1 MKNNSE
7 QSQRQ
12 ERWNSYGKGRL
23 LDIQENPNKYIIDAQ
38 ASPVPPWTANICDDE
53 LITLLSPMQIH
64 DKKILELACGFGDVS
79 VWLSKQGAKVTGVD
93 LGSDLVATA
102 SALATVNQVD
112 CRFQQ
117 CNITNLPFE
126 SDTYDIVLG
135 LAILHHLSE
144 SDVLLALQESCRVL
158 KSGGIA
164 IFLEPVENSKLFDL
178 IQNLFPAGTKGS
190 PYYRPSILQRKLW
203 NKYIRELDDRAMTNQ
218 ELIVSGKRYFQ
229 HIDLVPYGF
238 MIRLVRL
245 IGYRYTNVLRTVDKF
260 LFRVFPPLNFYNQ
273 TALVIYRK

>member
-1 MKNNSE
+1 
-7 QSQRQ
+7 
-12 ERWNSYGKGRL
+12 

-117 CNITNLPFE
+117 CNITNLPFVSTPGE
-126 SDTYDIVLG
+126 
-135 LAILHHLSE
+135 LS
-144 SDVLLALQESCRVL
+144 STKVRWYS
-158 KSGGIA
+158 
-164 IFLEPVENSKLFDL
+164 N
-178 IQNLFPAGTKGS
+178 FP
-190 PYYRPSILQRKLW
+190 
-203 NKYIRELDDRAMTNQ
+203 
-218 ELIVSGKRYFQ
+218 
-229 HIDLVPYGF
+229 
-238 MIRLVRL
+238 
-245 IGYRYTNVLRTVDKF
+245 
-260 LFRVFPPLNFYNQ
+260 
-273 TALVIYRK
+273 